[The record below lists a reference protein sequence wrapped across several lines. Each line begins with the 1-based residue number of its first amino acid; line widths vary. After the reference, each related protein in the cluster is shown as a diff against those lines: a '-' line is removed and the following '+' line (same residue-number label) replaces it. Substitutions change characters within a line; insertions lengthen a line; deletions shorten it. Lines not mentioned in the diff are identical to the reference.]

1 MTKTQTPPVELD
13 RLPLQP
19 QRWKYVLALILER
32 HNWRHST
39 KSKGVSHATMEERR
53 QFCFRIFSF
62 LRDNPVTC
70 FKLDPRSFSGR
81 HVDLLMADWRQRAER
96 GELGAATLQKNHSFL
111 TTFAGWIGKPKLV
124 KPLSAYFADP
134 ALITRSYI
142 AISPKGWR
150 DRGVNVDQVLSKVE
164 RHDLH
169 AAASLRLMQAF
180 GLRFKEA
187 CMLRPHADVLTA
199 VQAGQAGCDTALYL
213 FTHRGTKG
221 GRKRY
226 VPIDTDA
233 RLQAIKLA
241 QGLVI
246 GENDS
251 ISDPQ
256 LTLVQAIRHLR
267 YVMERFGVTKKAL
280 GVVPHGLRH
289 QYAADEYQDA
299 TGSAAPVNGG
309 QPVDR
314 VVDMAAR
321 QAIAERLGHGRTQI
335 VNAYLGSSSTP
346 PRPAHEPDD
355 ATPSNQSAQACIIC
369 RRSGK

>member
-1 MTKTQTPPVELD
+1 MRKASAEAGFKRFMGVH
-13 RLPLQP
+13 
-19 QRWKYVLALILER
+19 VLAQI
-32 HNWRHST
+32 
-39 KSKGVSHATMEERR
+39 
-53 QFCFRIFSF
+53 
-62 LRDNPVTC
+62 
-70 FKLDPRSFSGR
+70 
-81 HVDLLMADWRQRAER
+81 
-96 GELGAATLQKNHSFL
+96 
-111 TTFAGWIGKPKLV
+111 
-124 KPLSAYFADP
+124 
-134 ALITRSYI
+134 
-142 AISPKGWR
+142 
-150 DRGVNVDQVLSKVE
+150 E

-199 VQAGQAGCDTALYL
+199 VQAGQVGGNTALYL

-226 VPIDTDA
+226 VPIDTDV

-241 QGLVI
+241 QDLVI
-246 GENDS
+246 GESDS

-289 QYAADEYQDA
+289 QYAADEYQEA
-299 TGSAAPVNGG
+299 TGSPAPVNCGNVVERT
-309 QPVDR
+309 VDK
-314 VVDMAAR
+314 AAR
-321 QAIAERLGHGRTQI
+321 QNIAEKLGHGRVQI
-335 VNAYLGSSSTP
+335 INAYLGSP
-346 PRPAHEPDD
+346 AARPLHTQAPDD